1 MQSLQDAANLAKVS
15 TEHLIEEIQRRL
27 RCANKQE
34 KKTIFIGPP
43 GSGKGTQAPI
53 IKEEYCLCHLSTG
66 DMLRAAVKAGTE
78 LGQAAKGIMEKG
90 LVLLLPH
97 GYDAAGP
104 EHSSGR
110 LERFLQLSNDH
121 PFPPSRP
128 PSHPPP
134 VNMHILNCTTP
145 AQYFHALRRQ
155 LLRPFRK
162 PLVLMT
168 PKTLL
173 RHPRAVSSL
182 PEMEIGT
189 TFQPVLASTLD
200 GRPWK
205 GRLKGS
211 GGDEREGGREGGL
224 EGGREG
230 RLPPHELS
238 PFPRSAL
245 APFLPP
251 ALPPPSSPTT
261 YFLGARGTLERGRLG
276 LHLLP
281 PPSLPPCPD
290 LHGPPPLPTPAVG
303 TREGHTEERERLLTT
318 LWENVREGGAAGR
331 LDEA

>member
-1 MQSLQDAANLAKVS
+1 MN
-15 TEHLIEEIQRRL
+15 
-27 RCANKQE
+27 N
-34 KKTIFIGPP
+34 P
-43 GSGKGTQAPI
+43 
-53 IKEEYCLCHLSTG
+53 
-66 DMLRAAVKAGTE
+66 
-78 LGQAAKGIMEKG
+78 EKG
-90 LVLLLPH
+90 RGRGKRHVGVLPPFLHVLSSIGTSLLP
-97 GYDAAGP
+97 
-104 EHSSGR
+104 
-110 LERFLQLSNDH
+110 FLLPFLPPFLLS
-121 PFPPSRP
+121 
-128 PSHPPP
+128 
-134 VNMHILNCTTP
+134 C
-145 AQYFHALRRQ
+145 
-155 LLRPFRK
+155 
-162 PLVLMT
+162 
-168 PKTLL
+168 

-230 RLPPHELS
+230 RLPPMVLLCSGKIYYDIVKDAEGRKDLDPSQILLLRLEELS

-261 YFLGARGTLERGRLG
+261 YFWVQEEPLNAGAWAFISS
-276 LHLLP
+276 HLR
-281 PPSLPPCPD
+281 PSLPA
-290 LHGPPPLPTPAVG
+290 LTYIGPPPLPTPAVG